1 MFTLTLSV
9 ISKTRKNHYKCT
21 QWRLLPCDEIL
32 LRSKKEGINA
42 ITRRTLNALYRG
54 KYVKY
59 EFPPIQAGFRKGR
72 GIRDQIANIYWMIGK
87 SRVPEKHLFLLY

>member
-21 QWRLLPCDEIL
+21 ERRLPPCDEIL

-42 ITRRTLNALYRG
+42 ITRRTLNALCRG

-72 GIRDQIANIYWMIGK
+72 GIRDQIASIYWITEIA
-87 SRVPEKHLFLLY
+87 REF